1 MDKSHDIIDKDRCMR
16 MDGLSINM
24 HDVWMNY
31 WDRIMVRIKAMI
43 LSIKMD

>member
-1 MDKSHDIIDKDRCMR
+1 MDKDRCMR

-24 HDVWMNY
+24 HGLWMNY
-31 WDRIMVRIKAMI
+31 WDRIRVWIKAMI